1 LVRQQFLVALVAFA
15 SFAQGASA
23 VSVATDPKQAPSGTY
38 DVEPRHTQ
46 VVFATSHFGLTD
58 FYGRFNKVSGTLN
71 FDSANPSNSTVSIT
85 IDTTSIDTPN
95 AQLNSELQAPAI
107 LDSAHVP
114 GATFKSTSVTR
125 TGPNSGR
132 IVGDLT
138 IKGVTKSVTLDVTYN
153 GGLKSPMGGNS
164 FLIGFHGTTTIR
176 RSDFNMTGVM
186 WSSLVGDE
194 IKLTI
199 EALFFQAKE

>member
-1 LVRQQFLVALVAFA
+1 MLVRHFLIAFVACA
-15 SFAQGASA
+15 SLAQGASA
-23 VSVATDPKQAPSGTY
+23 ASVATDPKQVPSGNY

-46 VVFATSHFGLTD
+46 VIFATSHFGLTD
-58 FYGRFNKVSGTLN
+58 FYGRFNKLSGTLN
-71 FDSANPSNSTVSIT
+71 FDSANPSNSTVSIA

-107 LDSAHVP
+107 FDSAHFP
-114 GATFKSTSVTR
+114 GATFQSTSVTR
-125 TGPNSGR
+125 TGPNSGK
-132 IVGDLT
+132 ITGDLT
-138 IKGVTKSVTLDVTYN
+138 IKGVTKPVTLDVTYN

-164 FLIGFHGTTTIR
+164 FLIGFHGTTSIR